1 MLVSIIC
8 FILSCYLETGECI
21 THYFAP
27 QHLCFAEEEACH
39 TYTDI
44 IKCIEEA
51 PEGTEMA
58 NWRTE
63 KAPSIARGYWRLGEE
78 GTVLDMMYATR
89 ADEAEHRDVNHE
101 CSGMKEGQINP
112 LYNPQEKFDEM
123 LMQYAQTIMKRDAK

>member
-1 MLVSIIC
+1 MLVSILYDV
-8 FILSCYLETGECI
+8 LSTPSSWQQIYRSLFCST
-21 THYFAP
+21 T
-27 QHLCFAEEEACH
+27 CFAEEEACH

-51 PEGTEMA
+51 PESNEMA

-63 KAPSIARGYWRLGEE
+63 KAPAIARGYWRLGEN
-78 GTVLDMMYATR
+78 GTVLDMMYAIR